1 MSGNMIEYLKKKLQL
16 DLYDLQKLLFS
27 GLAYFFVIG
36 SYSILRSFKTSIFLA
51 FVGREY
57 EPYAKIVGI
66 LITIPVIL
74 FYAKIID
81 RLKKH
86 QAVYFFLGFYAVLTL
101 LFAYLFIH
109 PVYGVANTQ
118 PSPWRLLG
126 WIFEIFMDLFQALV
140 VGTFWSF
147 VSSVSTPDFAGK
159 NYSMIVVCSRIGGIF
174 TTVLSWIILEHAAL
188 STAISVSLPLII
200 SAAFLIGACLSIYW
214 LKKLVPQSHLHGY
227 EAAYAAD
234 LKQEKSHKKTGIL
247 EGLKLIAQ
255 EPYLLGIFWLV
266 FSFEVINIIFD
277 YQMHVLMSIET
288 NNHVMAMSKFMLLYT
303 CSFQILGLVFALFGT
318 SQMNKHFGVK
328 TCLLVM
334 PAMTILMAFLP
345 IAYPQLLTLWIVQVV
360 LRALNYSFNQPLR
373 EMLFIP
379 TVKDIKFTSKAWIDS
394 FGRTISKTSGSALN
408 VFAVQA
414 SYLVIVCQ
422 SLFAIGLACSWG
434 FAAILVGKKYIQT
447 ITNNEV
453 IGGK

>member
-1 MSGNMIEYLKKKLQL
+1 MI
-16 DLYDLQKLLFS
+16 
-27 GLAYFFVIG
+27 
-36 SYSILRSFKTSIFLA
+36 
-51 FVGREY
+51 
-57 EPYAKIVGI
+57 
-66 LITIPVIL
+66 
-74 FYAKIID
+74 
-81 RLKKH
+81 
-86 QAVYFFLGFYAVLTL
+86 
-101 LFAYLFIH
+101 
-109 PVYGVANTQ
+109 
-118 PSPWRLLG
+118 
-126 WIFEIFMDLFQALV
+126 
-140 VGTFWSF
+140 
-147 VSSVSTPDFAGK
+147 
-159 NYSMIVVCSRIGGIF
+159 
-174 TTVLSWIILEHAAL
+174 
-188 STAISVSLPLII
+188 
-200 SAAFLIGACLSIYW
+200 
-214 LKKLVPQSHLHGY
+214 
-227 EAAYAAD
+227 
-234 LKQEKSHKKTGIL
+234 
-247 EGLKLIAQ
+247 
-255 EPYLLGIFWLV
+255 
-266 FSFEVINIIFD
+266 
-277 YQMHVLMSIET
+277 
-288 NNHVMAMSKFMLLYT
+288 
-303 CSFQILGLVFALFGT
+303 
-318 SQMNKHFGVK
+318 KHFGVK